1 MQEGVMPKNKLI
13 YYGILLVAATA
24 LLGLGYYI
32 IDKARPFVYG
42 VAGIGLVMIILGMVM
57 EAQKKK
63 EPEEGK
69 PQNPNV

>member
-1 MQEGVMPKNKLI
+1 MPKNKLI

-32 IDKARPFVYG
+32 IDQARTFVYG
-42 VAGIGLVMIILGMVM
+42 VAAIGIIMIILGMVM
-57 EAQKKK
+57 ESQKKK
-63 EPEEGK
+63 GPEDGK